1 MMMTMR
7 SESIVSLV
15 YVAEV
20 VMVVVVVV
28 IWAIRALNWAL
39 WRPKRIER
47 TLRAQGLKGSPY
59 RPISGDVN
67 DNDRLNRAARSKPAP
82 LHHRIV
88 PRVTPFVD
96 RAMARY
102 GKTSFT
108 WFGPH
113 PRVTLM
119 DPELVREVLSDKS
132 GCLQKPRNPLARL
145 LASGLAAYEG
155 QKWDGLIGGRG
166 SGEVDV
172 WPELQ
177 SFTGD
182 VISRAAFGSSY
193 REGRRIFELQEEQ
206 APLVMEVL
214 QSLYIPGYS
223 KEVGDIL
230 RSMIE
235 QRVQATRKGEAK
247 NNDLLGLLLESNMT
261 DYPDTRGYRNN
272 MTIEEVIEECKL
284 FYFAGQETTSVLLT
298 WTIIALSMH
307 PDWQARARDEVSQVF
322 GKNKPDYEGL
332 NRLKDVTMVLHEVL
346 RLYPPASMLIRETT
360 KEMQVGNITFPA
372 GVHLVLPI
380 LSMHHDAE
388 FWGPDSTEFRPDR
401 FGEGISKASKVQ
413 GVFFPFGRGPRI
425 CIGQGFAL
433 LEAKMAL
440 SRILQQFSFEL
451 SPSYAHAPYTAI
463 TLHPQHGAQIIF
475 HRI

>member
-1 MMMTMR
+1 
-7 SESIVSLV
+7 
-15 YVAEV
+15 
-20 VMVVVVVV
+20 
-28 IWAIRALNWAL
+28 
-39 WRPKRIER
+39 
-47 TLRAQGLKGSPY
+47 
-59 RPISGDVN
+59 
-67 DNDRLNRAARSKPAP
+67 
-82 LHHRIV
+82 
-88 PRVTPFVD
+88 
-96 RAMARY
+96 
-102 GKTSFT
+102 
-108 WFGPH
+108 
-113 PRVTLM
+113 M

-155 QKWDGLIGGRG
+155 QKWTKHRRIINPAFHLEKLKHMMAAFSLCCDELIDRWDGLIGGRG

-214 QSLYIPGYS
+214 QSLYIPGYRYLPTKKNKKMMAIS